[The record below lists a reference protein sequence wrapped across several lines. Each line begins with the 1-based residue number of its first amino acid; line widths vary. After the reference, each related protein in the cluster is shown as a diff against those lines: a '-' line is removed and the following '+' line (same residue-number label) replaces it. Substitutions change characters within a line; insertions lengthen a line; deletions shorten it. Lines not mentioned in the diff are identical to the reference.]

1 MEDEQDL
8 INIKSELDETLIPSI
23 LEGGAGVA
31 APTANEKR
39 LNRGQGI
46 NSMLNRDMLQIVDS
60 GINRIVQ
67 DLKNLLGANNGGIQQ
82 VNAEAKAIIDSLNL
96 ITTRI
101 NDDDR
106 FGNIRGTR
114 GPVDGTRIS
123 IQGNDGNKRILFD
136 QNLDPNNNTYNQKV
150 AEIILNGYNVPGINI
165 RKDTIESV
173 DTVGAINYDGPDIN
187 LDSEANRNR
196 IQTRLNNC
204 RTLEEL
210 YLIKHVELMK
220 TFTFTINLF
229 DKYKYAIKIMLFLL
243 KNLVYKENETPP
255 NCGRVKL
262 PPPLIPNIKTLII
275 DQQAVQGVITDM
287 KRTVE
292 NEPVS
297 SRTRPIPG
305 NELDINANLQ
315 NLGAPPPP
323 P

>member
-123 IQGNDGNKRILFD
+123 IQGNDGNKRIFADERL
-136 QNLDPNNNTYNQKV
+136 NEPIYNQQV
-150 AEIILNGYNVPGINI
+150 QNIMANGYNVPGINI
-165 RKDTIESV
+165 RKDTIDSV
-173 DTVGAINYDGPDIN
+173 DTPGEIVYDGRDIN

-196 IQTRLNNC
+196 IQTRLYNC

-315 NLGAPPPP
+315 DTGAPP
-323 P
+323 

>member
-8 INIKSELDETLIPSI
+8 INTKSELVETLVPSI

-123 IQGNDGNKRILFD
+123 IQGNDGNKRIFADERL
-136 QNLDPNNNTYNQKV
+136 NEPIYNQQV
-150 AEIILNGYNVPGINI
+150 QNIMANGYNVPGINI
-165 RKDTIESV
+165 RKDTIDSV
-173 DTVGAINYDGPDIN
+173 DTPGEIVYDGRDIN

-196 IQTRLNNC
+196 IQTRLYNC

-315 NLGAPPPP
+315 DTGAPP
-323 P
+323 